1 MLDALTPEDR
11 AIFIRYYECGQRI
24 EDIAGAMQM
33 NPSTVKSR
41 LKRGRELLKTELTKR
56 GVCK

>member
-24 EDIAGAMQM
+24 EDGAMQM